1 MDFDQLTTFVFVAK
15 LKSFSRAGQK
25 VFRSQSAVS
34 AQIRQLEQAY
44 KARLLDRSAKS
55 VELTPAGEV
64 LFEYAEK
71 LLRLRDESIQVVADR
86 GNVVQGPVVFGAN
99 EATCLY
105 LLPDIFAEFQRRYP
119 LVHISIYRNFSHKIL
134 QRVEDG
140 SVDVGIVTL
149 PIKSPNLKM
158 HHIYRDRLRF
168 MVSTKNP
175 LAHRSKITLAEV
187 AEQPLIFPRTGFT
200 RQVLDKLFRPY
211 RARIH
216 VTMEL
221 PSIGMIKRFVAADA
235 GVSFISESFAK
246 DYVKAGE
253 VKLLT
258 VEGVDLWRERP
269 QPSPCRSGAHRH
281 HSRAPQSRRARRSRR
296 QLDGRQNK
304 NTYSSRKAIV
314 GSRLAARRAGSQHAI
329 AEIRKK
335 TTATVVKVTRS
346 VAFTPTSIVV
356 MPRVRAN
363 AATMPAATP
372 IAVRRSPCPTIRLK
386 IWPGPAPRV
395 MRTPISAVRC
405 RTTVARTP

>member
-1 MDFDQLTTFVFVAK
+1 MDFDQLTTFVYVAK

-64 LFEYAEK
+64 LFDYAEK
-71 LLRLRDESIQVVADR
+71 LLRMRDESIQVVADR
-86 GNVVQGPVVFGAN
+86 GNVVQGPIVFGAN

-140 SVDVGIVTL
+140 SADVGIVTL

-158 HHIYRDRLRF
+158 HHIYKDRLRF

-175 LAHRSKITLAEV
+175 IAQRSKVPLADV

-211 RARIH
+211 RSRLH

-221 PSIGMIKRFVAADA
+221 PSIGMIKRFVGADA

-246 DYVKAGE
+246 DQVKAGE
-253 VKLLT
+253 VKLLS
-258 VEGVDLWRERP
+258 VDGVVLFRELGLVYRRD
-269 QPSPCRSGAHRH
+269 PSLPRAAQALIGLIREHKNLSG
-281 HSRAPQSRRARRSRR
+281 SP
-296 QLDGRQNK
+296 D
-304 NTYSSRKAIV
+304 
-314 GSRLAARRAGSQHAI
+314 
-329 AEIRKK
+329 
-335 TTATVVKVTRS
+335 
-346 VAFTPTSIVV
+346 
-356 MPRVRAN
+356 
-363 AATMPAATP
+363 PA
-372 IAVRRSPCPTIRLK
+372 
-386 IWPGPAPRV
+386 
-395 MRTPISAVRC
+395 
-405 RTTVARTP
+405 